1 MLHPLLPRDYQRAR
15 PLFGP
20 LAAFQP
26 FCAAV
31 LAGLHPGR
39 VFVDDPA
46 QPRTGFACHD
56 DPWCF
61 LAGDPGNDGFVR
73 ALNRAIYAREAVPAA
88 VPSLL
93 FTCHPGAWTGRLGE
107 VMAPRQPIPMIRRH
121 YVARHLARDW
131 RAEVPAGY
139 RVQRLAPALLDRRG
153 PDLPGELRATL
164 ARWRAW
170 DGPRFG
176 DFGFVAL
183 HGAEVAAWATVD
195 AVVEG
200 AGDAGLF
207 TLPAHRR
214 RGLALVVSAAAV
226 EYGLAHG
233 LTAVHWTCAE
243 TNAGSIR
250 IAEKLGF
257 ARQVDYR
264 LYLLVFDEAE
274 HLGTLAY
281 HHLQAGRHRQAVD
294 LLEQAFAL
302 EVGPPAWAYLDAAR
316 AWAALDRPEEALAR
330 LATAVDW
337 GCSDLDG
344 VPEFERLR
352 HRPEWAELLARAQR
366 SRT

>member
-1 MLHPLLPRDYQRAR
+1 MLHPLLPQDYERVG

-31 LAGLHPGR
+31 LAGIHPGR
-39 VFVDDPA
+39 VFVDDPTH
-46 QPRTGFACHD
+46 PRAGFVNHE

-61 LAGDPGNDGFVR
+61 LAGDPGDGGFAR
-73 ALNRAIYAREAVPAA
+73 ALNGGLYARQAVPPGP
-88 VPSLL
+88 PSLL
-93 FTCHPGAWTGRLGE
+93 LTCHPAGE
-107 VMAPRQPIPMIRRH
+107 PIPMIRRH
-121 YVARHLARDW
+121 YVARDLARDW

-139 RVQRLAPALLDRRG
+139 QVQPLAPALLDRRG
-153 PDLPGELRATL
+153 LDLPGELRETL
-164 ARWRAW
+164 KRWRALA
-170 DGPRFG
+170 GPRFG

-195 AVVEG
+195 AVVDG
-200 AGDAGLF
+200 AGEAGLF
-207 TLPAHRR
+207 TLAAHRR
-214 RGLALVVSAAAV
+214 RGLALAVSTAAV
-226 EYGLAHG
+226 EHGLAHG

-257 ARQVDYR
+257 ARQADYW
-264 LYLLVFDEAE
+264 LYMLVFDEAE

-281 HHLQAGRHRQAVD
+281 HHLAAGRHQEAVD
-294 LLEQAFAL
+294 LLERAFAL

-316 AWAALDRPEEALAR
+316 AWAALDRPEKALAR

-344 VPEFERLR
+344 VEEFERLR
-352 HRPEWAELLARAQR
+352 DHPEWAELLAR
-366 SRT
+366 SRRRRT